1 MAKGN
6 AVLRVKF
13 LNAKII
19 IARLRAELLRL
30 RQGVRR

>member
-13 LNAKII
+13 PGAKQI
-19 IARLRAELLRL
+19 IAQLRAELLRL
-30 RQGVRR
+30 RAGVRK